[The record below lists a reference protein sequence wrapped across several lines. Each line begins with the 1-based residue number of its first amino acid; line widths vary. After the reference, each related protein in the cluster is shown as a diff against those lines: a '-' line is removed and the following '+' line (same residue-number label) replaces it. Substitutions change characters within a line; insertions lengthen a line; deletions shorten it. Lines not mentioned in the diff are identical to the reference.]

1 MIHRLISH
9 KAIDHRLT
17 KGGKQS
23 LAGRRLPFF
32 RPIVLAILSLTFL
45 LPIVGFPQ
53 SPNST
58 TVADE
63 EALLTT
69 LQRLNQNQKSELYR
83 LLNAHRSLLT
93 PRLWEKLMKQARSD
107 YYSAGAERAIYLYDI
122 AIEVAQALGDK
133 KRLGATW
140 YNKGL
145 TYSGSGKTQ
154 AAIQA
159 YTVAKQ
165 FFEEAG
171 AQRDLIYIL
180 SDLGTLYLYSEDYK
194 QAKDYSEQ
202 CLKLGEA
209 LKNSSAEK
217 GAWPDEYGVASA
229 LSTLGM
235 LSQREGN
242 YSQAVDYLDRSLA
255 LYRELDKGSLK
266 FGSYI
271 ADNLA
276 SLGRI
281 HKATGEHNR
290 ALNYLNQ
297 ALNLAQKLS
306 LKEIEASV
314 LNDLGVLYLEQ
325 EDYEKAENHLN
336 QSLAIHQSRNNL
348 TESARVLLNLGV
360 SAQRRGDAVHALEH
374 FRKSLEQATAIS
386 NKDVMIA
393 AGEGIGAA
401 FREQRQFTEA
411 LATLDRSLV
420 LAKEVDD
427 QTRIGEILWRQAEVF
442 YEMGSFNRAAEL
454 AEAAFKLAS
463 KLRLP
468 NLSYVSATTLG
479 RAYLGQK
486 ETNLAFQTLTQAID
500 QVETMR
506 FRVAGREE
514 ERQLYF
520 ENKVTSYHAVM
531 DLLISQKRP
540 LDALLF
546 AERAKSRALLDV
558 MSHGRTELSQTMSES
573 ERNEEQRLNQRI
585 IELNNQMIA
594 ERLKLSPEGSRLK
607 QLAAQS
613 DEARLKYAAFQNLI
627 YASSSQSAFQ
637 RDQLRLLS
645 LTDLNEL
652 MVDHKTAFLEFVVSQ
667 ERVYLFVLT
676 KKDQQQSPE
685 VSIHSIPVKR
695 SDLAERVK
703 RFHSM
708 MAERR
713 SGFGALSR
721 ELYDL
726 LIKPAEPQ
734 LQGKTTL
741 CIVPDSLL
749 WELPFQALQ
758 PREEHYLI
766 EDFAIF
772 HTPSLSVLKEVKGR
786 KGIGKEANHSL
797 LALGNPIIGAG
808 TVSAVKDQKRGDRF
822 DPLPD
827 AETEVKTLARFFN
840 PNQSRIL
847 IGDDADEQTFKSIA
861 PGYSIIHCATHGM
874 FDNRHPLY
882 SFLLLAKAKD
892 VTNDDGLL
900 EAREI
905 LNLKL
910 SADLVVLSACETA
923 RGKIGTGEGVVGLS
937 WAFFA
942 SGCRSTLV
950 TLWKVNSAST
960 SEWMTS
966 FYQNLTSKAEQNQ
979 LMKANAVRIA
989 TLKTMKDRQYRHP
1002 FYWAGFIIIGNND

>member
-1 MIHRLISH
+1 
-9 KAIDHRLT
+9 
-17 KGGKQS
+17 
-23 LAGRRLPFF
+23 
-32 RPIVLAILSLTFL
+32 
-45 LPIVGFPQ
+45 
-53 SPNST
+53 
-58 TVADE
+58 
-63 EALLTT
+63 
-69 LQRLNQNQKSELYR
+69 
-83 LLNAHRSLLT
+83 LLNDHRSLLT

-107 YYSAGAERAIYLYDI
+107 YYSAGAERALYLYDV

-202 CLKLGEA
+202 CLKLAEA

-255 LYRELDKGSLK
+255 MYRELDKGSLK

-281 HKATGEHNR
+281 HKATGENNR

-306 LKEIEASV
+306 LREIEASV

-336 QSLAIHQSRNNL
+336 QSLAIHQSRSNL

-360 SAQRRGDAVHALEH
+360 SAQRRGDDAEHALEH
-374 FRKSLEQATAIS
+374 FRKSLVQATAVS

-401 FREQRQFTEA
+401 YREQRRYAEA
-411 LATLDRSLV
+411 LATLDRSLL

-427 QTRIGEILWRQAEVF
+427 QTRIGEILWRKAEVF
-442 YEMGSFNRAAEL
+442 YEMGSYDRAAEL
-454 AEAAFKLAS
+454 ADTAFKLAS

-486 ETNLAFQTLTQAID
+486 KTDLAFQTLTQAID

-514 ERQLYF
+514 ERQLFF
-520 ENKVTSYHAVM
+520 ENKVTSYHALM
-531 DLLISQKRP
+531 DLLVSQKRP
-540 LDALLF
+540 FDALLF

-558 MSHGRTELSQTMSES
+558 MSHGRTELPQTMSED

-594 ERLKLSPEGSRLK
+594 ERLKPSPDGSRLK
-607 QLAAQS
+607 QLAAQT

-637 RDQLRLLS
+637 RGQLRLLAS
-645 LTDLNEL
+645 ADLNKL
-652 MVDHKTAFLEFVVSQ
+652 MVDHKTAFLEFVVTQ
-667 ERVYLFVLT
+667 ERIYLFVLT

-695 SDLAERVK
+695 SDLAERVE

-726 LIKPAEPQ
+726 LIKPAEAQ
-734 LQGKTTL
+734 LEGKTTL
-741 CIVPDSLL
+741 CIIPDSLL

-766 EDFAIF
+766 EDFAIY
-772 HTPSLSVLKEVKGR
+772 HTPSLSILKEVKGR
-786 KGIGKEANHSL
+786 KGTGKAANPSL

-808 TVSAVKDQKRGDRF
+808 TVSALHDQKRGDRF

-923 RGKIGTGEGVVGLS
+923 RGRIGTGEGVVGLS

-966 FYQNLTSKAEQNQ
+966 FYQNLTSKDEWNQ
-979 LMKANAVRIA
+979 LVRANAVRLA
-989 TLKTMKDRQYRHP
+989 TLKMMKDHQYRHP
-1002 FYWAGFIIIGNND
+1002 FYWAGFILIGSNE